1 MKDTFST
8 FNVSN
13 PFQTLTRK
21 KEPLAASGPAACL
34 NSARTRAVMRNTET
48 MARPLPLNYSKE
60 GCLDKITKAAA
71 AVFLAR
77 FSVHILRGIFIHSC
91 MYFITTLLC
100 IILMK

>member
-1 MKDTFST
+1 MFKVTFST

-34 NSARTRAVMRNTET
+34 NSAKMRAVMRNTET

-77 FSVHILRGIFIHSC
+77 FSVYILRVFLS
-91 MYFITTLLC
+91 TLACTSLR
-100 IILMK
+100 LYYVLF